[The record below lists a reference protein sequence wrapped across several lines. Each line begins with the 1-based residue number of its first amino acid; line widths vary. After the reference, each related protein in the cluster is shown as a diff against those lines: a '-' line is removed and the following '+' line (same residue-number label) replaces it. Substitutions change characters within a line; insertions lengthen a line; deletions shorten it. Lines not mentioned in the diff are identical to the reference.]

1 MRSREALISRV
12 APALKLDPYILQTVD
27 VRPGGASGQSVETIT
42 IDVAG
47 AVENQPVIWTNN
59 SDQQLTGTRFD
70 QPSGIVGADGTW
82 TGKLVYNDDPATT
95 VDTDYVGDL
104 QIGDVYFRWTVT
116 QGIDATRPIDP
127 DPGQI
132 TGTPDFQGG
141 TGTESDPYILET
153 VDCAP
158 AGASAQTTELITFN
172 GGPDDASGLVR
183 FEVIDCTDCNSRWVQ
198 AEGLTDANGV
208 WSGRLVYTD
217 SPESAADTSY
227 SAKFKIG
234 ETYFAW
240 TVDQRLLDTV
250 PPAIASV
257 SLVETNPDA
266 DPRFTD
272 QEFVATVNMAEE
284 GVPESTKTIDAHVKG
299 EIKDQGSVQRTTG
312 EHYTG
317 RPDQCRD
324 LVKRINRKHRTGCW
338 QS

>member
-1 MRSREALISRV
+1 MADLQSTDQFLVNRSDSTATVTAANLMATILDDDLMLVNRGDQTYKVTGADVKDSLGTKPIYPEPDEITGS
-12 APALKLDPYILQTVD
+12 PDFQGGTGTQLDPYILQTVD

-42 IDVAG
+42 IAVAG
-47 AVENQPVIWTNN
+47 AEENQPVIWTNN

-70 QPSGIVGADGTW
+70 QPSGIVADGTW

-141 TGTESDPYILET
+141 TGTDSDPYILET

-208 WSGRLVYTD
+208 WSGRL
-217 SPESAADTSY
+217 A
-227 SAKFKIG
+227 
-234 ETYFAW
+234 
-240 TVDQRLLDTV
+240 L
-250 PPAIASV
+250 
-257 SLVETNPDA
+257 
-266 DPRFTD
+266 
-272 QEFVATVNMAEE
+272 
-284 GVPESTKTIDAHVKG
+284 
-299 EIKDQGSVQRTTG
+299 
-312 EHYTG
+312 
-317 RPDQCRD
+317 
-324 LVKRINRKHRTGCW
+324 HR
-338 QS
+338 QP